1 MRHDEATRRYVTR
14 RVDEG
19 KTKSEIIRCLKRFVA
34 REVFGVI
41 VNPPDD
47 IPSGTDVGEARTAA
61 AVTLTQLA
69 IAIGVTPT
77 NLSRLERGLE
87 QNTKRTQLALD
98 RLADLTG
105 PAAA

>member
-1 MRHDEATRRYVTR
+1 M
-14 RVDEG
+14 
-19 KTKSEIIRCLKRFVA
+19 
-34 REVFGVI
+34 FGVI

-47 IPSGTDVGEARTAA
+47 IPTGTDVREARTAA
-61 AVTLTQLA
+61 GITLTQLA

-98 RLADLTG
+98 RLAE
-105 PAAA
+105 PRVAAVA